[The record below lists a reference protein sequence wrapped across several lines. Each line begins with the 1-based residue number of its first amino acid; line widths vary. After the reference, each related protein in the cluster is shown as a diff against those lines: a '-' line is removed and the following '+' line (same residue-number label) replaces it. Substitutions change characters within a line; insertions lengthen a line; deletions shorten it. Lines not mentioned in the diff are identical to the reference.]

1 MSFRLIFIGALL
13 LCLPIYAGT
22 VYMTDSANEFG
33 TLNLVTGV
41 FTPNA
46 NQPVTIF
53 GMGFAPNGA
62 LYAVDN
68 GDTVGTAYQVDPL
81 TGNLTHLAPLHR
93 G

>member
-1 MSFRLIFIGALL
+1 
-13 LCLPIYAGT
+13 
-22 VYMTDSANEFG
+22 MTDSANEFG

-41 FTPNA
+41 FTPIA

-68 GDTVGTAYQVDPL
+68 GDPEGSTYQVDPL
-81 TGNLTHLAPLHR
+81 TGT
-93 G
+93 